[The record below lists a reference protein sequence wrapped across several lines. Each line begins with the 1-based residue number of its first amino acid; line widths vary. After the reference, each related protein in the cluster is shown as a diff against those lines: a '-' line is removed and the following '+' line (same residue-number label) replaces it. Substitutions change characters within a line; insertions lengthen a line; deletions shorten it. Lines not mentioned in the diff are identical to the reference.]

1 MDILSNE
8 DLKNRLLYSLRNGKF
23 PKNVVGRAEKL
34 GRKLRSFALPVLMAA
49 SSTSVADM
57 SASSGGWHA
66 VSSSANNL
74 TTSVGS
80 DGAEK
85 KIASKDKK
93 TISFEEMRN
102 FEVVDD
108 FSGLKNRDNL
118 KIDASGVTIK
128 LSDMERAAG
137 EESEQMKKAW
147 DTSLNIN
154 VGSRRCTKAMKK
166 LLRKLGMVTSE
177 AMENGFDGVV
187 PAWGLIPFFDRGD
200 IRDVVPIKVEEDAQ
214 ERKTMP
220 IIVFKINEKGETV
233 FSHCQVMGPQGAS
246 YGEGRVSASPNYHRR
261 GNKRLKYGRA
271 HFYVDKGTFFALLK
285 EMVKVRPDLVTVLDK
300 KNDKLLVFDERNLPE
315 RYKNIVAYHKMMY
328 PVEEVLE
335 QMKNP
340 DRFAKNDLQKTGE
353 LPKINPKN
361 PSKMSLAQQMRRLR
375 NSGNVH

>member
-85 KIASKDKK
+85 KIASKDKE
-93 TISFEEMRN
+93 TISFDEMRN

-118 KIDASGVTIK
+118 KIDASGVMIR

-166 LLRKLGMVTSE
+166 LLRQLGMVTSE

>member
-34 GRKLRSFALPVLMAA
+34 GRKLRSFALPMLMAA

-85 KIASKDKK
+85 KIASKAKE
-93 TISFEEMRN
+93 TSFDEMRN

-118 KIDASGVTIK
+118 KIDASGVMIR

-147 DTSLNIN
+147 DISLNIN

-166 LLRKLGMVTSE
+166 LLRQLGMVTSE

-200 IRDVVPIKVEEDAQ
+200 IFLECDRKVCSAEDNLAYKAAAMF
-214 ERKTMP
+214 R
-220 IIVFKINEKGETV
+220 
-233 FSHCQVMGPQGAS
+233 
-246 YGEGRVSASPNYHRR
+246 
-261 GNKRLKYGRA
+261 NKY
-271 HFYVDKGTFFALLK
+271 F
-285 EMVKVRPDLVTVLDK
+285 
-300 KNDKLLVFDERNLPE
+300 N
-315 RYKNIVAYHKMMY
+315 
-328 PVEEVLE
+328 
-335 QMKNP
+335 
-340 DRFAKNDLQKTGE
+340 KTGKTFGVHIIIN
-353 LPKINPKN
+353 KIVLNYCN
-361 PSKMSLAQQMRRLR
+361 FCQLIT
-375 NSGNVH
+375 